1 MRHLGW
7 DSPSGVCLAMSAND
21 ALRVLVVDDHQDTI
35 DSLALLLRCW
45 GHEVYVAREGEAAL
59 KQALAVKPQ
68 LMLVDLAMP
77 GMDGLQLARRLRIQ
91 PDFSKTPLI
100 AVTGLSDQLH
110 RRQAAEVGF
119 DDFIVKPYGAAEL
132 LEVLARVQLS
142 IAMASEAAADPP
154 ASTKPALISERN

>member
-1 MRHLGW
+1 MMPYWGW
-7 DSPSGVCLAMSAND
+7 ESPSGACLAMSAKD
-21 ALRVLVVDDHQDTI
+21 ALRVLVVDDHQDTL

-45 GHEVYVAREGEAAL
+45 GHEVHVAREGEAAL
-59 KQALAVKPQ
+59 KQALSAKPH
-68 LMLVDLAMP
+68 LMLIDLAMP
-77 GMDGLQLARRLRIQ
+77 GMDGLQLAHRLRIQ

-119 DDFIVKPYGAAEL
+119 DDFIVKPYSAAQL

-142 IAMASEAAADPP
+142 IAMATEAAVEP
-154 ASTKPALISERN
+154 ATKPALISEAN

>member
-1 MRHLGW
+1 
-7 DSPSGVCLAMSAND
+7 MSAND

-35 DSLALLLRCW
+35 DSLAILLRCW
-45 GHEVYVAREGEAAL
+45 GHEVHVAREGEAAL
-59 KQALAVKPQ
+59 KQALSVKPQ

-100 AVTGLSDQLH
+100 AVTGLSDQFH
-110 RRQAAEVGF
+110 RRQAAEAGF
-119 DDFIVKPYGAAEL
+119 DDFIVKPYSAAEL

-142 IAMASEAAADPP
+142 VAMATEAAVGLP
-154 ASTKPALISERN
+154 APAKSALLSETN

>member
-7 DSPSGVCLAMSAND
+7 DSPSGAYLAMSAND

-35 DSLALLLRCW
+35 ESLAMLLRCW
-45 GHEVYVAREGEAAL
+45 GHEVHVAREGEAAL

-77 GMDGLQLARRLRIQ
+77 GMDGLQLARRLRID
-91 PDFSKTPLI
+91 PAFSKTPLI
-100 AVTGLSDQLH
+100 AVTGLSDQIH
-110 RRQAAEVGF
+110 RRQAAEAGF
-119 DDFIVKPYGAAEL
+119 DDFIVKPYSAAEL

-142 IAMASEAAADPP
+142 VALATEAALDVP
-154 ASTKPALISERN
+154 TKPALISETN